1 MCADADIVTSS
12 SSPLLNVQ
20 RATADESIFVQEVE
34 VEEFSLSSSINEL
47 QKEPEEEKNSV

>member
-20 RATADESIFVQEVE
+20 GATAHESIFVQEVE

>member
-20 RATADESIFVQEVE
+20 WATADESIFVQEVE

>member
-1 MCADADIVTSS
+1 MLSDIVTSS

-20 RATADESIFVQEVE
+20 GARAGESIFVQQVE

-47 QKEPEEEKNSV
+47 QKEPEEEKKSV